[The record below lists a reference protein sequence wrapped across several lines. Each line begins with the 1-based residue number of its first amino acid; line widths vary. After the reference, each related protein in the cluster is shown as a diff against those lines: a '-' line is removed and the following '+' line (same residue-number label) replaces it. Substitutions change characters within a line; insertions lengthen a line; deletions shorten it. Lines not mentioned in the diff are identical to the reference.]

1 MSSPLLRTSRSL
13 CWSCLRWQRHRLYSS
28 QAALAT
34 SAAPTCSLQQTVT
47 VSAGPSNPPARTK
60 PQKRTQV
67 PRETK
72 AGQLVEDE
80 TPLQSRNPLEP
91 TRVDLYLAS
100 IHAAGLEPTLD
111 DIERCRSKR
120 HSSPES
126 SKYAEEY
133 NNLLDTLCRSFSKDQ
148 LRKFTEL
155 YNLDPIWTRSSR
167 RKVEYAESIMEKQ
180 WNWPSLKEIERR
192 QRDKTEVVVKT
203 FTVNPSQLFLLL
215 GKDGADL
222 LQLSMQ
228 YNVHISLASN
238 PLALRVEGLRGAMKQ
253 LTEHLSELKKGII
266 DEIVE
271 LPSKQPIR
279 QDLVQRISRLAGAYV
294 ENLGHKGKIRICA
307 KDTEKMD
314 TAKRLA
320 IRAST
325 ETQTGNFSPLL
336 CYVPTKAKLEHPVA
350 PSFMPH
356 TYSIYPFLSPRSL
369 PWTMIKGGS
378 FRVRRVADWLGAAAT
393 EDTSETGGL
402 AGGQGKVVTKTEE
415 SKDLEALLR
424 SAPKTPD
431 HERLVSA
438 SFGHIVLGSPSPTGH
453 SVLSPPLKGNWTL
466 SKILKWLYT
475 SNVPLTFVPSLPA
488 TLLNSPP
495 SNQKVLHRVLY
506 RTLPESQLENS
517 LHQELIK
524 LELEFSTSDMT
535 GSKAAGLGH
544 GDSDRVLA
552 SDLSTLELDVDHD
565 TSSSLELLQDSA
577 TSERPSMNVEPNPRE
592 VIVNVSEATCL
603 EGIESTLD
611 VMMPDRP
618 MDIQFTV
625 FDHTD
630 VCAGDQPPL
639 LVEYTNQLRY
649 FLTSQDRE
657 AIQPQPP
664 ATFNFRGRTYFLQT
678 SLSVR
683 KVIETTQLPPGAGE
697 NMEQFVSAR
706 IITESVLDL
715 ESNQKFTTSQVTLDH
730 SAGQEAWT
738 RFLAS
743 CDLVSSASVSA
754 QGLKTDL
761 SVP

>member
-1 MSSPLLRTSRSL
+1 MLPPLLRTSRSL
-13 CWSCLRWQRHRLYSS
+13 CSSCLCWQRHRLYSS
-28 QAALAT
+28 QAAFAT
-34 SAAPTCSLQQTVT
+34 STVATSNLQQTERLP
-47 VSAGPSNPPARTK
+47 AGLSNALAKTNTP
-60 PQKRTQV
+60 KRAQAH
-67 PRETK
+67 RATK
-72 AGQLVEDE
+72 AGQPVEND
-80 TPLQSRNPLEP
+80 TPSQSRNPLEP

-111 DIERCRSKR
+111 DIERCRPKR

-155 YNLDPIWTRSSR
+155 YNLDPIWTRCSR
-167 RKVEYAESIMEKQ
+167 RKAEYAESIIEKQ

-192 QRDKTEVVVKT
+192 QRDRTEVVIKT
-203 FTVNPSQLFLLL
+203 FSVNPSQLFLIL

-228 YNVHISLASN
+228 YNVHISLASS
-238 PLALRVEGLRGAMKQ
+238 PLALRVEGLRGTMKQ

-307 KDTEKMD
+307 KDTEKMN

-325 ETQTGNFSPLL
+325 ETQVGHSSPIL
-336 CYVPTKAKLEHPVA
+336 CYVPTKAKLEHSVV

-356 TYSIYPFLSPRSL
+356 TYSVYPFLSPRSL
-369 PWTMIKGGS
+369 PWTMMKGGS

-393 EDTSETGGL
+393 EDTTKTGGL
-402 AGGQGKVVTKTEE
+402 AGSQGKVVTKTEE
-415 SKDLEALLR
+415 SADLEALLL
-424 SAPKTPD
+424 SAPKTPG

-438 SFGHIVLGSPSPTGH
+438 SFGHIVLGSESPTGH
-453 SVLSPPLKGNWTL
+453 SVLNPPLKGNWTL
-466 SKILKWLYT
+466 SKILKWLHT
-475 SNVPLTFVPSLPA
+475 SNTPLTFVPSLPA

-495 SNQKVLHRVLY
+495 SNQKIIHRVLY

-517 LHQELIK
+517 LHQQLIK
-524 LELEFSTSDMT
+524 LELEFSTSDT
-535 GSKAAGLGH
+535 VEINAAGPEYSN
-544 GDSDRVLA
+544 SDRELA
-552 SDLSTLELDVDHD
+552 GDLTLKVDADHD
-565 TSSSLELLQDSA
+565 PSYSPDSFQDSA
-577 TSERPSMNVEPNPRE
+577 PAEGPLKSAERNPQE
-592 VIVNVSEATCL
+592 AVVNVSEATCL
-603 EGIESTLD
+603 EGVEFTLD
-611 VMMPDRP
+611 IMMPDRP
-618 MDIQFTV
+618 MDVQFTV
-625 FDHTD
+625 FEHADIS
-630 VCAGDQPPL
+630 VGDQPLL
-639 LVEYTNQLRY
+639 LVDYTKQLRH

-657 AIQPQPP
+657 ATQPQPP
-664 ATFNFRGRTYFLQT
+664 ATLNFRGRTYFLQT

-683 KVIETTQLPPGAGE
+683 KVVETPQLSTSTSG
-697 NMEQFVSAR
+697 NMEQSISAR
-706 IITESVLDL
+706 VITESVLDL
-715 ESNQKFTTSQVTLDH
+715 ESNQKFTTCQVTLDN
-730 SAGQEAWT
+730 SAGHEAWT

-743 CDLVSSASVSA
+743 CDLISTVSIPA

-761 SVP
+761 PIP

>member
-13 CWSCLRWQRHRLYSS
+13 CSSCLRWRRHRLYSS
-28 QAALAT
+28 QVAFAT
-34 SAAPTCSLQQTVT
+34 SAVPISNLQQTDT
-47 VSAGPSNPPARTK
+47 LSAGPSNALAKTK
-60 PQKRTQV
+60 TPKRDQA
-67 PRETK
+67 PRETRAEK
-72 AGQLVEDE
+72 PVENDASS
-80 TPLQSRNPLEP
+80 QSRNPLEP

-111 DIERCRSKR
+111 DIERCRPKR

-148 LRKFTEL
+148 LRNFTEL

-192 QRDKTEVVVKT
+192 QRDKTEVVIKT
-203 FTVNPSQLFLLL
+203 FTVNPSQLFLIL

-238 PLALRVEGLRGAMKQ
+238 PLALRVEGLRGTMKR
-253 LTEHLSELKKGII
+253 LTEHLGEMKKGII

-307 KDTEKMD
+307 KDTDKMD

-325 ETQTGNFSPLL
+325 ETQDGYSSPLL
-336 CYVPTKAKLEHPVA
+336 CYVPTKAKPEHSVV

-369 PWTMIKGGS
+369 PWTMMKGGS
-378 FRVRRVADWLGAAAT
+378 FRVRRVADWLGATAT
-393 EDTSETGGL
+393 EDMTKTGGL

-415 SKDLEALLR
+415 STDLEALLL
-424 SAPKTPD
+424 SAPKTPG

-438 SFGHIVLGSPSPTGH
+438 SFGHV
-453 SVLSPPLKGNWTL
+453 GNWTL
-466 SKILKWLYT
+466 SKILKWLHT
-475 SNVPLTFVPSLPA
+475 SNTPLAFVPSLPA

-495 SNQKVLHRVLY
+495 SNQKVIHRVLY

-517 LHQELIK
+517 LHQQLIK
-524 LELEFSTSDMT
+524 LELEFSTSIT
-535 GSKAAGLGH
+535 AETKVAGLERI
-544 GDSDRVLA
+544 DSDRELA
-552 SDLSTLELDVDHD
+552 GDLTLELDADHHP
-565 TSSSLELLQDSA
+565 SYSLKSFQDSA
-577 TSERPSMNVEPNPRE
+577 TSEEPLKHAERNPPE
-592 VIVNVSEATCL
+592 AAVDISEATCF
-603 EGIESTLD
+603 EGVESTLD
-611 VMMPDRP
+611 IMMPDRP
-618 MDIQFTV
+618 MDVQFTV
-625 FDHTD
+625 FEHAD
-630 VCAGDQPPL
+630 VCTGDQPPP
-639 LVEYTNQLRY
+639 LVDYTKQLRH
-649 FLTSQDRE
+649 FLKSQDHE

-664 ATFNFRGRTYFLQT
+664 TTLNFRGRTYFLQT

-683 KVIETTQLPPGAGE
+683 KVTETPQLSTGAGE
-697 NMEQFVSAR
+697 NMKQSVSAR
-706 IITESVLDL
+706 VITESVLDL
-715 ESNQKFTTSQVTLDH
+715 ESNQKFTTCQVTLDN
-730 SAGQEAWT
+730 SAGREAWT
-738 RFLAS
+738 QFLAS
-743 CDLVSSASVSA
+743 CDLISTISIPAK
-754 QGLKTDL
+754 GLKTDL
-761 SVP
+761 PVP

>member
-13 CWSCLRWQRHRLYSS
+13 CSSCLRWQRRLYSS
-28 QAALAT
+28 QAALVT
-34 SAAPTCSLQQTVT
+34 SAVPTSSFQQTVT
-47 VSAGPSNPPARTK
+47 VSAGPSNAPATTQPRKRAQAPRDTK
-60 PQKRTQV
+60 V
-67 PRETK
+67 
-72 AGQLVEDE
+72 VESE
-80 TPLQSRNPLEP
+80 TPSQSRNPLEP

-111 DIERCRSKR
+111 DIEHCRPKR

-203 FTVNPSQLFLLL
+203 FSLNPSQLFLIL

-253 LTEHLSELKKGII
+253 LTEHLSEMKRGII

-271 LPSKQPIR
+271 LPSKRPIR

-314 TAKRLA
+314 IAKRLA

-325 ETQTGNFSPLL
+325 EAQTGNSSPLL
-336 CYVPTKAKLEHPVA
+336 CCVPTKTKLEHSVA

-393 EDTSETGGL
+393 EDMSKTGGL
-402 AGGQGKVVTKTEE
+402 AGRQGKVVTKTEE
-415 SKDLEALLR
+415 PKDLEALLQ
-424 SAPKTPD
+424 SAPLTPG

-438 SFGHIVLGSPSPTGH
+438 SFGHIVLVPPSPVGH

-466 SKILKWLYT
+466 SKILKWLHT
-475 SNVPLTFVPSLPA
+475 SNTPLTFVPSLPA

-495 SNQKVLHRVLY
+495 SNQTVLHRVLY

-517 LHQELIK
+517 LYQEVIK
-524 LELEFSTSDMT
+524 IELEFSMSDMT
-535 GSKAAGLGH
+535 RSKAAGLEH
-544 GDSDRVLA
+544 GDSDRELA
-552 SDLSTLELDVDHD
+552 GDSSTLDLDVDHD
-565 TSSSLELLQDSA
+565 TSSSLELFQDSA
-577 TSERPSMNVEPNPRE
+577 TSEEHSMNAEPNPQE
-592 VIVNVSEATCL
+592 VVVNVSAATCL
-603 EGIESTLD
+603 EGVESTLD

-625 FDHTD
+625 FDYTD

-639 LVEYTNQLRY
+639 LVEYANQLRY

-683 KVIETTQLPPGAGE
+683 KVIETTQLPPGA
-697 NMEQFVSAR
+697 NMDQSVSAPV
-706 IITESVLDL
+706 ITESALDL
-715 ESNQKFTTSQVTLDH
+715 ESNQKFTTCQVTFDN
-730 SAGQEAWT
+730 SIGQEAWT

-743 CDLVSSASVSA
+743 CDLVSSVSTPA
-754 QGLKTDL
+754 QGFMSHLP
-761 SVP
+761 VP

>member
-1 MSSPLLRTSRSL
+1 MSYPLLRTSRSL
-13 CWSCLRWQRHRLYSS
+13 CSSCLRWRRHRLYSS

-34 SAAPTCSLQQTVT
+34 SIVPTSNLQQTET
-47 VSAGPSNPPARTK
+47 LSAGPSNGLTK
-60 PQKRTQV
+60 TTPQKRAQAPGEAKT
-67 PRETK
+67 
-72 AGQLVEDE
+72 GLLVENE
-80 TPLQSRNPLEP
+80 TPSQSRNPLEP

-111 DIERCRSKR
+111 DIERCRPKR

-126 SKYAEEY
+126 FKYAEEY

-203 FTVNPSQLFLLL
+203 FSVNPSQLFLIL

-238 PLALRVEGLRGAMKQ
+238 PLALRVEGLRGKMKR

-271 LPSKQPIR
+271 LPSKRPIR

-314 TAKRLA
+314 AAKRLA
-320 IRAST
+320 LRAST
-325 ETQTGNFSPLL
+325 ETQGDNSSPLL
-336 CYVPTKAKLEHPVA
+336 CYVPAKAKLEHSVA

-356 TYSIYPFLSPRSL
+356 TYSVYPFLSPRSL
-369 PWTMIKGGS
+369 PWTMVKGGS
-378 FRVRRVADWLGAAAT
+378 FRVRRVADWLGAAAI
-393 EDTSETGGL
+393 EDTTKTGGL
-402 AGGQGKVVTKTEE
+402 SGGQGKVVTKTEE
-415 SKDLEALLR
+415 TTDLEALLL
-424 SAPKTPD
+424 SAPMTHG

-438 SFGHIVLGSPSPTGH
+438 SFGHIILGSVSPTGH

-466 SKILKWLYT
+466 SKILKWLHT
-475 SNVPLTFVPSLPA
+475 SNTPLAFVPSPPA

-495 SNQKVLHRVLY
+495 SNQKVIHRVLY
-506 RTLPESQLENS
+506 RTLPESQLEKS
-517 LHQELIK
+517 LHQQLIK
-524 LELEFSTSDMT
+524 LELEFSMSDT
-535 GSKAAGLGH
+535 AVSKAAGLEY
-544 GDSDRVLA
+544 GDSDRGLA
-552 SDLSTLELDVDHD
+552 GDFTSELDINHNP
-565 TSSSLELLQDSA
+565 SYSLEYWQG
-577 TSERPSMNVEPNPRE
+577 SEGPSTYAEPNPPE
-592 VIVNVSEATCL
+592 VVVDVSEATCL
-603 EGIESTLD
+603 EGVESTLD

-618 MDIQFTV
+618 MDVQFTV
-625 FDHTD
+625 FEHTN

-639 LVEYTNQLRY
+639 LVDYAKQLRH

-664 ATFNFRGRTYFLQT
+664 ATLNFRGRTYFLQT

-683 KVIETTQLPPGAGE
+683 KVTETTQLSTGASG
-697 NMEQFVSAR
+697 NMEQSVSAR
-706 IITESVLDL
+706 VITESMLDL
-715 ESNQKFTTSQVTLDH
+715 ESNQKFTTCQVTLDD
-730 SAGQEAWT
+730 SAGREAWT

-743 CDLVSSASVSA
+743 CDLISTVSIPA
-754 QGLKTDL
+754 QGLL
-761 SVP
+761 PVP

>member
-13 CWSCLRWQRHRLYSS
+13 CSSCLRWRRHRLYSS
-28 QAALAT
+28 QAAFAT
-34 SAAPTCSLQQTVT
+34 SAVPTINLRQTESL
-47 VSAGPSNPPARTK
+47 SAGPSNALVKTK
-60 PQKRTQV
+60 TPKRAQA
-67 PRETK
+67 PREMK
-72 AGQLVEDE
+72 AGHLVEND
-80 TPLQSRNPLEP
+80 TPPQSRNPLEP

-111 DIERCRSKR
+111 DIERCRPKR

-148 LRKFTEL
+148 LRNFTEL
-155 YNLDPIWTRSSR
+155 YNLDSIWTRSSR
-167 RKVEYAESIMEKQ
+167 RKVEYAESIIEKQ

-192 QRDKTEVVVKT
+192 QRDKTEVVIKT
-203 FTVNPSQLFLLL
+203 FSVNPSQLFLIL

-238 PLALRVEGLRGAMKQ
+238 PLALRVEGLRGTMKQ

-294 ENLGHKGKIRICA
+294 ENLGHKGKA
-307 KDTEKMD
+307 DTDKMD

-325 ETQTGNFSPLL
+325 ETQGGPSSPLL
-336 CYVPTKAKLEHPVA
+336 CYVPTKAKLEHFVA

-369 PWTMIKGGS
+369 PWTMMKGGS
-378 FRVRRVADWLGAAAT
+378 FRVRRVADWLGSTAT
-393 EDTSETGGL
+393 EDMTTTGGL

-415 SKDLEALLR
+415 SEDLEALLL
-424 SAPKTPD
+424 SAPKTPG

-438 SFGHIVLGSPSPTGH
+438 SFGHIVLGSVSPTGH
-453 SVLSPPLKGNWTL
+453 SALSPPLKGNWTL
-466 SKILKWLYT
+466 SKILKWLHT
-475 SNVPLTFVPSLPA
+475 SNTPLTFVSSLPA

-495 SNQKVLHRVLY
+495 ANQKVIHRVLY

-517 LHQELIK
+517 LHQQLIK
-524 LELEFSTSDMT
+524 LELEFSTSDT
-535 GSKAAGLGH
+535 AETKAPGLEH
-544 GDSDRVLA
+544 SDSDRELTGDLA
-552 SDLSTLELDVDHD
+552 LELDPDHD
-565 TSSSLELLQDSA
+565 PSYSLESFQDSVI
-577 TSERPSMNVEPNPRE
+577 SEGPLKYAERNPQE
-592 VIVNVSEATCL
+592 AVVNVSEATCL
-603 EGIESTLD
+603 EGVESTLD
-611 VMMPDRP
+611 IMMPDRP

-625 FDHTD
+625 FEHAN

-639 LVEYTNQLRY
+639 LVDYTKQLRH

-657 AIQPQPP
+657 AMQPQPP
-664 ATFNFRGRTYFLQT
+664 AALNFRGRTYFLQT

-683 KVIETTQLPPGAGE
+683 KVIETPQLLMGAGG
-697 NMEQFVSAR
+697 NMEQSISTRV
-706 IITESVLDL
+706 ITESVLDL
-715 ESNQKFTTSQVTLDH
+715 ESNQKFTICQVTLDN
-730 SAGQEAWT
+730 SAGREAWT
-738 RFLAS
+738 QFLAS
-743 CDLVSSASVSA
+743 CDLITTVSIPA

-761 SVP
+761 PVP

>member
-13 CWSCLRWQRHRLYSS
+13 CSSCLSRRRYRLYSS
-28 QAALAT
+28 QAAFAT
-34 SAAPTCSLQQTVT
+34 SAVPTSNQTESL
-47 VSAGPSNPPARTK
+47 SAGLTDALAKEKIP
-60 PQKRTQV
+60 KRAQAH
-67 PRETK
+67 RETN
-72 AGQLVEDE
+72 AGELVGNA
-80 TPLQSRNPLEP
+80 TPSQSRNPLEP

-100 IHAAGLEPTLD
+100 IHAAGLEPSLD
-111 DIERCRSKR
+111 DIERCRPKR

-133 NNLLDTLCRSFSKDQ
+133 NNLLDTLCRSFSKEQ

-155 YNLDPIWTRSSR
+155 YNLDPIWTRCSR
-167 RKVEYAESIMEKQ
+167 RKVEYAESIIEKQ

-192 QRDKTEVVVKT
+192 QRDRTEVVIKT
-203 FTVNPSQLFLLL
+203 FSVTPSQLFLIL

-238 PLALRVEGLRGAMKQ
+238 PLALRVEGLRGTMKQ

-307 KDTEKMD
+307 KDTDKMD

-325 ETQTGNFSPLL
+325 EIQGGHSSPLL
-336 CYVPTKAKLEHPVA
+336 CYVPTKAKFEHSVVS
-350 PSFMPH
+350 SFMPH

-369 PWTMIKGGS
+369 PWTMMKGGS
-378 FRVRRVADWLGAAAT
+378 FRVRRVADWLGTAAA
-393 EDTSETGGL
+393 EDTTKTGGL

-415 SKDLEALLR
+415 STDLEALLL
-424 SAPKTPD
+424 SAPKTPG

-438 SFGHIVLGSPSPTGH
+438 SFGHIVLGSASPTGH
-453 SVLSPPLKGNWTL
+453 STLSPPLKGNWTL
-466 SKILKWLYT
+466 SKILKWLHT
-475 SNVPLTFVPSLPA
+475 SNTPLTFVPSPPA

-495 SNQKVLHRVLY
+495 STQKVIHRVLY

-517 LHQELIK
+517 LHQQLIK
-524 LELEFSTSDMT
+524 LELEFSTSDT
-535 GSKAAGLGH
+535 VEANAVGPEYS
-544 GDSDRVLA
+544 DSDRELA
-552 SDLSTLELDVDHD
+552 GDFSLELDTDRNP
-565 TSSSLELLQDSA
+565 SYSLESFQDSA
-577 TSERPSMNVEPNPRE
+577 TSGLVKYAERNPQE
-592 VIVNVSEATCL
+592 AVVNISEATCL
-603 EGIESTLD
+603 EGVESTLD
-611 VMMPDRP
+611 IMMPDRP
-618 MDIQFTV
+618 MDVQFTV
-625 FDHTD
+625 FEHAD

-639 LVEYTNQLRY
+639 LVDYAKQLRH
-649 FLTSQDRE
+649 FLTSQDSE
-657 AIQPQPP
+657 AIQPRPP
-664 ATFNFRGRTYFLQT
+664 ASLNFRGRSYFLQN

-683 KVIETTQLPPGAGE
+683 KVIETPQLSTGTSG
-697 NMEQFVSAR
+697 NMEQSISAQV
-706 IITESVLDL
+706 ITESVLDL
-715 ESNQKFTTSQVTLDH
+715 ESNQKFTTCQITLD
-730 SAGQEAWT
+730 SPPGREAWI

-743 CDLVSSASVSA
+743 CDLISTVSIPT
-754 QGLKTDL
+754 QDLKTDL
-761 SVP
+761 PVP

>member
-13 CWSCLRWQRHRLYSS
+13 CSSCLCWRRHRLYSS
-28 QAALAT
+28 QAAFAT
-34 SAAPTCSLQQTVT
+34 STVPISNLQQTET
-47 VSAGPSNPPARTK
+47 LSAGPSNTLAKTK
-60 PQKRTQV
+60 TPKRAQA

-72 AGQLVEDE
+72 AGKLVENDASS
-80 TPLQSRNPLEP
+80 QSRNPLEP

-111 DIERCRSKR
+111 DIERCRPKR

-133 NNLLDTLCRSFSKDQ
+133 NDLLDTLCRSFSKDQ
-148 LRKFTEL
+148 LRNFTEL

-192 QRDKTEVVVKT
+192 QRDKTEVVIKT
-203 FTVNPSQLFLLL
+203 FSVNPSQLFLIL

-222 LQLSMQ
+222 LQLSMK

-238 PLALRVEGLRGAMKQ
+238 PLALRVEGLRGTMKQ

-307 KDTEKMD
+307 KDTDKMD

-325 ETQTGNFSPLL
+325 EIQGGHSSPLL
-336 CYVPTKAKLEHPVA
+336 CYVPTKAKLEHSVA
-350 PSFMPH
+350 SSFMPH

-369 PWTMIKGGS
+369 PWTMMKGGS
-378 FRVRRVADWLGAAAT
+378 FRVRRVADWLGATAT
-393 EDTSETGGL
+393 EDMTKTGGL

-415 SKDLEALLR
+415 SIDLEALLL
-424 SAPKTPD
+424 SAPKTSG

-438 SFGHIVLGSPSPTGH
+438 SFGHIVLGSASPTGH

-466 SKILKWLYT
+466 SKILKWLHT
-475 SNVPLTFVPSLPA
+475 SNTPFTFVPSLPA
-488 TLLNSPP
+488 TLLNSLP
-495 SNQKVLHRVLY
+495 SNQKVIHRVLY

-517 LHQELIK
+517 LHQQLIK
-524 LELEFSTSDMT
+524 LELEFSTSNT
-535 GSKAAGLGH
+535 AETKVAGLEQSDSGH
-544 GDSDRVLA
+544 ELAGDL
-552 SDLSTLELDVDHD
+552 TLELDADHD
-565 TSSSLELLQDSA
+565 PSYSLESFQDSA
-577 TSERPSMNVEPNPRE
+577 TSEGPLKCAERNPQE
-592 VIVNVSEATCL
+592 AVVNVSEATCL
-603 EGIESTLD
+603 EGVESTLD
-611 VMMPDRP
+611 IMMPDRP
-618 MDIQFTV
+618 MDVQFTI
-625 FDHTD
+625 FEHAG

-639 LVEYTNQLRY
+639 LVDYTKQLRD
-649 FLTSQDRE
+649 FLTSQDHE
-657 AIQPQPP
+657 GIQPQPP
-664 ATFNFRGRTYFLQT
+664 ATLNFRGRTYFLQT

-683 KVIETTQLPPGAGE
+683 KVTETPQLSTGAGG
-697 NMEQFVSAR
+697 NMKQSISAR
-706 IITESVLDL
+706 VITESVLDL
-715 ESNQKFTTSQVTLDH
+715 ESNQKFTTCQVTLDNSTGH
-730 SAGQEAWT
+730 EAWT

-743 CDLVSSASVSA
+743 CDFISTISIPAR
-754 QGLKTDL
+754 GLKTDL

>member
-13 CWSCLRWQRHRLYSS
+13 CSSCFYWRRHRLYSS
-28 QAALAT
+28 HAAFAT
-34 SAAPTCSLQQTVT
+34 SAVPTSNLQQTET
-47 VSAGPSNPPARTK
+47 LSAGPSNALARTK
-60 PQKRTQV
+60 TPKWAQA
-67 PRETK
+67 PRETE
-72 AGQLVEDE
+72 AGQLVEND
-80 TPLQSRNPLEP
+80 TPSQSRNPLEP

-111 DIERCRSKR
+111 DIERCRPKR

-148 LRKFTEL
+148 LRNFTEL
-155 YNLDPIWTRSSR
+155 YNLDPMWTRSSR

-192 QRDKTEVVVKT
+192 RRDKTEVVIKT
-203 FTVNPSQLFLLL
+203 FSVNPSQLFLIL

-238 PLALRVEGLRGAMKQ
+238 PLALRVEGLRGTMKQ

-307 KDTEKMD
+307 KDTDKMD

-325 ETQTGNFSPLL
+325 ETQGGYSSPLL
-336 CYVPTKAKLEHPVA
+336 CYVPTTKLEHSVA

-356 TYSIYPFLSPRSL
+356 TYAIYPFLSPRSL
-369 PWTMIKGGS
+369 PWTMMKGGS
-378 FRVRRVADWLGAAAT
+378 FRVRRVADWLGATAT
-393 EDTSETGGL
+393 EDMTKTGGL
-402 AGGQGKVVTKTEE
+402 AGEQGKVVTKTDE
-415 SKDLEALLR
+415 STDLEALLL
-424 SAPKTPD
+424 SAPKSPG

-438 SFGHIVLGSPSPTGH
+438 SFGHIVLGSASPTGH
-453 SVLSPPLKGNWTL
+453 SILSPPLKGNWTL
-466 SKILKWLYT
+466 SKILKWLHT
-475 SNVPLTFVPSLPA
+475 SNTPLTFVPSLPA

-495 SNQKVLHRVLY
+495 SNQKVIHRVLY
-506 RTLPESQLENS
+506 RTLPETQLENC
-517 LHQELIK
+517 LRQQLVK
-524 LELEFSTSDMT
+524 LELEFSTSDT
-535 GSKAAGLGH
+535 AETNAAGLEPS
-544 GDSDRVLA
+544 DSDCELA
-552 SDLSTLELDVDHD
+552 GGLTSELDTDHD
-565 TSSSLELLQDSA
+565 PSYSLESFQDSA
-577 TSERPSMNVEPNPRE
+577 TSEAPLKYAERNLRE
-592 VIVNVSEATCL
+592 AVVKVSEATCL
-603 EGIESTLD
+603 EGVESTVD
-611 VMMPDRP
+611 IMMPDRP
-618 MDIQFTV
+618 MDVQFTV
-625 FDHTD
+625 FEHAD
-630 VCAGDQPPL
+630 VCASDQPPL
-639 LVEYTNQLRY
+639 LVDYTKQLRL

-664 ATFNFRGRTYFLQT
+664 ATFNFRSRTYFLQT

-683 KVIETTQLPPGAGE
+683 EVTQTPQLSMNAGGNIEQYI
-697 NMEQFVSAR
+697 SAPV
-706 IITESVLDL
+706 ITENVLDL
-715 ESNQKFTTSQVTLDH
+715 ESNQKFTTCQVSLDN
-730 SAGQEAWT
+730 SGGREAWT
-738 RFLAS
+738 QFLAS
-743 CDLVSSASVSA
+743 CDLISTVSIPA

-761 SVP
+761 PVP

>member
-1 MSSPLLRTSRSL
+1 MES
-13 CWSCLRWQRHRLYSS
+13 
-28 QAALAT
+28 
-34 SAAPTCSLQQTVT
+34 
-47 VSAGPSNPPARTK
+47 
-60 PQKRTQV
+60 
-67 PRETK
+67 
-72 AGQLVEDE
+72 E

-111 DIERCRSKR
+111 DIERCRPKR
-120 HSSPES
+120 HSTPES
-126 SKYAEEY
+126 SKFAEEY
-133 NNLLDTLCRSFSKDQ
+133 NDLLDTLCRSFSKDQ

-192 QRDKTEVVVKT
+192 QRDKTEVVIKT
-203 FTVNPSQLFLLL
+203 FSVNPSQLFLIL

-222 LQLSMQ
+222 LQLSMR

-238 PLALRVEGLRGAMKQ
+238 PLALRVEGLRGTMKQ

-325 ETQTGNFSPLL
+325 ETQGSNSSPLL
-336 CYVPTKAKLEHPVA
+336 CYMPTKAKLEHSVA

-369 PWTMIKGGS
+369 PWTMMKGGS

-393 EDTSETGGL
+393 EDMTKTGGL
-402 AGGQGKVVTKTEE
+402 AGGRGKVVTKTEE
-415 SKDLEALLR
+415 PTDLEALLL
-424 SAPKTPD
+424 SAPKTSG

-438 SFGHIVLGSPSPTGH
+438 SFGHIVLGSASPTGH

-466 SKILKWLYT
+466 SKILKWLHT
-475 SNVPLTFVPSLPA
+475 SSTPLTFVPSLPA
-488 TLLNSPP
+488 TLFNSPP
-495 SNQKVLHRVLY
+495 STQKVIHRVLY

-517 LHQELIK
+517 LHQQLIK
-524 LELEFSTSDMT
+524 LELEFSTSDEA
-535 GSKAAGLGH
+535 GSKAAGPEH
-544 GDSDRVLA
+544 GDSDRGLA
-552 SDLSTLELDVDHD
+552 GDLTLELDADHD
-565 TSSSLELLQDSA
+565 TAYYLEPLQDSV
-577 TSERPSMNVEPNPRE
+577 TSEGPSQYAEPNAQE
-592 VIVNVSEATCL
+592 AVVNVSEATCL
-603 EGIESTLD
+603 EGVESTLD
-611 VMMPDRP
+611 IMMPDRP
-618 MDIQFTV
+618 MDVQFTV
-625 FDHTD
+625 FEHTD

-639 LVEYTNQLRY
+639 LVDYAKQLRH
-649 FLTSQDRE
+649 FLTSQDPE

-664 ATFNFRGRTYFLQT
+664 ATLNFRGRTYFLQT

-683 KVIETTQLPPGAGE
+683 KVIETPQLSTGAGG
-697 NMEQFVSAR
+697 NMKQSVSAR
-706 IITESVLDL
+706 VITESVLDL
-715 ESNQKFTTSQVTLDH
+715 ESNQKFTTCQVTLDN
-730 SAGQEAWT
+730 SAGREAWT
-738 RFLAS
+738 QFLAS
-743 CDLVSSASVSA
+743 CDLITTVSIPA
-754 QGLKTDL
+754 QGLETDIP
-761 SVP
+761 VP